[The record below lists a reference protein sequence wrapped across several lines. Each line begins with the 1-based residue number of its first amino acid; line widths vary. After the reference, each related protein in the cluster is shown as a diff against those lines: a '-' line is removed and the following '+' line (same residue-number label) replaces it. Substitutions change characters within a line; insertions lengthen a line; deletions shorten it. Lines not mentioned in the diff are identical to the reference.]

1 MDIQTLLNN
10 LHEQVSCSVC
20 MTTFTEPKTL
30 PCLHSFCLHCLERI
44 LQTSGRHD
52 IITCPE
58 CGIESRVPT
67 SGNLSHLPTNFRI
80 NSLLDVLAIKEC
92 STTGVKC
99 GNCDKK
105 SVQSLYC
112 FQCSSFWCDN
122 CITAHNIIRTNKQ
135 HRVLALKKFKDQ
147 DFEEVLK
154 RPAFCGTPGHE
165 RKELEFFCKTCKVS
179 ICNACALTD
188 HEGHAKMLLGKA
200 GNERKIQVQSVIET
214 HRTKAQQKRN
224 KITELG
230 KNCIHIEARAAS
242 VKQNV
247 QEFVDF
253 LMAVIEA
260 KKREILN
267 EVDIQVKESVE
278 RLRTQQCEVDSQV
291 KLIETRIEKTET
303 ILKRS
308 TSAEIVHIDESSL
321 NAIFQEKASYE
332 GEQVDSD
339 LESLRRFVYVENE
352 TLIEKVVAEGIG
364 SFKTFLSKACAQ
376 ESRAEGKGIS
386 EATVGL
392 EAELVLTTRND
403 EGEQCYEESDSVTV
417 QIRNQHGYDCAT
429 ETRVQDYKDG
439 TYKISYFAK
448 ETGECDISLK
458 LNSEHACGS
467 PFAVQVKPRQF
478 RPVFSFG
485 QQGSAVGMLDGLWG
499 VAVNERNDIAVTET
513 ENQRV
518 SVFSSDGTHLRSF
531 GSEGDK
537 PGEFNDPAGIAF
549 NKNGNIIVAD
559 SRNHRVQVFSEQGEY
574 LNQFGEQGSLDHQ
587 LQCPYGLFVD
597 ENGNVIVAD
606 AGDKLI
612 KIFSP
617 SGRFLSKIGGDDSFT
632 FPYHCVE
639 YEKYLIVSDRGDD
652 CIKVFDTNGQFLY
665 KFGKKREGD

>member
-1 MDIQTLLNN
+1 M
-10 LHEQVSCSVC
+10 C
-20 MTTFTEPKTL
+20 
-30 PCLHSFCLHCLERI
+30 FCLHCLEEI

-58 CGIESRVPT
+58 CSIESRVPR

-147 DFEEVLK
+147 DFKEVLK

-165 RKELEFFCKTCKVS
+165 RIELEFFCKTCKVS

-188 HEGHAKMLLGKA
+188 HEGHAKMLMEKA
-200 GNERKIQVQSVIET
+200 ANEQKLQVQSAIESQKK
-214 HRTKAQQKRN
+214 KAQQKRN
-224 KITELG
+224 KITELDE
-230 KNCIHIEARAAS
+230 KCIHIEARAAS
-242 VKQNV
+242 VKRNV
-247 QEFVDF
+247 RGFVDF
-253 LMAVIEA
+253 LMAVVEA

-267 EVDIQVKESVE
+267 AVDIQVKESVE
-278 RLRTQQCEVDSQV
+278 RLQTQQYE
-291 KLIETRIEKTET
+291 L
-303 ILKRS
+303 
-308 TSAEIVHIDESSL
+308 SL
-321 NAIFQEKASYE
+321 NAIFQEEVSDE
-332 GEQVDSD
+332 EEQVDSD
-339 LESLRRFVYVENE
+339 LESLRRFVYEENE
-352 TLIEKVVAEGIG
+352 TLIEKVVTEGIG

-376 ESRAEGKGIS
+376 ESSAEGKGIS
-386 EATVGL
+386 EATVAIGL
-392 EAELVLTTRND
+392 EAELVLITRNA
-403 EGEQCYEESDSVTV
+403 EGEQCYEERDSVTV
-417 QIRNQHGYDCAT
+417 QIRNQQGHDCAT

-458 LNSEHACGS
+458 VNSEHACGS

-485 QQGSAVGMLDGLWG
+485 QKGSAFGMLDGLWG

-531 GSEGDK
+531 GSAVSL
-537 PGEFNDPAGIAF
+537 PAAI
-549 NKNGNIIVAD
+549 D
-559 SRNHRVQVFSEQGEY
+559 
-574 LNQFGEQGSLDHQ
+574 LL
-587 LQCPYGLFVD
+587 
-597 ENGNVIVAD
+597 
-606 AGDKLI
+606 
-612 KIFSP
+612 
-617 SGRFLSKIGGDDSFT
+617 LS
-632 FPYHCVE
+632 H
-639 YEKYLIVSDRGDD
+639 L
-652 CIKVFDTNGQFLY
+652 
-665 KFGKKREGD
+665 